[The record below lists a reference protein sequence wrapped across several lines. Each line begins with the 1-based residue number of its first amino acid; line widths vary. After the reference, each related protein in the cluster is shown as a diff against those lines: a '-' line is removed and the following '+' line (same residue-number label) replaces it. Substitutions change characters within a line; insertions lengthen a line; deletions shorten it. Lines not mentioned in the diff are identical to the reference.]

1 MARCRQILHLV
12 ERDTI
17 SYIWGSKEAAAS
29 ASEDQ
34 LIGYSVNAEGKHVF
48 TVPVESM
55 DTGVQIAAHGFNSG
69 NWYDR
74 TLIFKT
80 EGMTKYVQ
88 VSDGSYKANVTSS
101 SSMFKVT
108 DCILTS
114 KKWGR

>member
-1 MARCRQILHLV
+1 MQADITLSGTGYDKL
-12 ERDTI
+12 
-17 SYIWGSKEAAAS
+17 YMGSKEAAAS

-34 LIGYSVNAEGKHVF
+34 LIGYSVNAEGKYVF

-108 DCILTS
+108 DCILHQ
-114 KKWGR
+114 KMGR